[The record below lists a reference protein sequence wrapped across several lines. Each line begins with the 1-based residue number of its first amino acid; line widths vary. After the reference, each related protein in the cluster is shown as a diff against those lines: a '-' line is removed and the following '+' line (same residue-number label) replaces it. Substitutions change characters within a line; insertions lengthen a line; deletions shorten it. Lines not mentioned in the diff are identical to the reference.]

1 MVRPAFADGVF
12 NAQNFALDGR
22 QAEVSQRPILVMF
35 NADHCPYCWQVKRD
49 YIESL
54 SSHPNYSKQL
64 IIRIVN
70 TDSDIAI
77 VDFNGIKGTH
87 ASFAIE
93 QGITLVPTVR
103 FFDVNGQPLTSD
115 LVGAGLSDFY
125 LFYLESAIS
134 KARENLGR
142 SRVFRD

>member
-1 MVRPAFADGVF
+1 
-12 NAQNFALDGR
+12 
-22 QAEVSQRPILVMF
+22 MF